1 MKQPISI
8 RLEKEVLDYFKAQFP
23 TGYQTALSQVLL
35 NYVRAQTEERSFA
48 LGRAQE
54 LFRQYYS
61 QCFWHLKPDLK
72 ITAEFMPMVL
82 SRLKTYGGKQGYL
95 LAHELEA
102 LWKGPHAAR

>member
-23 TGYQTALSQVLL
+23 SGYQTALSQVLL
-35 NYVRAQTEERSFA
+35 SYVRAQTEKRSFA

-54 LFRQYYS
+54 LFRQYHS

-72 ITAEFMPMVL
+72 ITAERMPMVL
-82 SRLKTYGGKQGYL
+82 DGLKTYGGKKGYL

-102 LWKGPHAAR
+102 LWKGPHAAQ